1 MSFLKKIAMQG
12 TPVVC
17 TIHQPSA
24 MLFQMFDH
32 ILLLAPG
39 GRTVFFGETG
49 HHAAN
54 VIRYF
59 NHHGASMAPDQN
71 PAESIIEVVSEGTS
85 EGRDW
90 AQTWLNSP
98 EHAHLMDA
106 ISTLNQGND
115 GASSRAVDDLPN
127 SAYALPLSS
136 QVYQLTYRHWVA
148 VWRTGPYSFSKLAK
162 CALVELFVAF
172 TFFMAGTDVAGF
184 QNRMIA
190 LLIIVWIIPATAAD
204 IQDIWFSKWA
214 IFEARERNGIYSYK
228 ALLAALMIVEVPWQ
242 ILCYTIV
249 FLCTYWTTGSPNTPD
264 AAGFVYFM
272 YLILSLFATGFC
284 QLMAAIFPNA
294 TLAGYAN
301 SLFWVA
307 LTVFSGTLV
316 PHQSMN
322 TFYKPWIFWVDPLRY
337 FLGGTVSSVLHNVK
351 AECSV
356 EDLTLF
362 DPPSSQ
368 SCASYAAEFLS
379 EHAGYLVNPNATES
393 CAYCRYSYGDDYAQ
407 TLDYY
412 HGDRWR
418 DWAVLLGFAIANVLA
433 IWFFTWLYRVKM
445 RK

>member
-1 MSFLKKIAMQG
+1 MQG

-54 VIRYF
+54 VIDYF
-59 NHHGASMAPDQN
+59 NRYGASMAPDQN
-71 PAESIIEVVSEGTS
+71 PAESIISTVSQGKA
-85 EGRDW
+85 EGRNW
-90 AQTWLNSP
+90 PQIWLDSP
-98 EHAHLMDA
+98 EHAQLMDA
-106 ISTLNQGND
+106 ISTLDHVSAGVE
-115 GASSRAVDDLPN
+115 SRAADVAQG
-127 SAYALPLSS
+127 SAFALPLSS
-136 QVYQLTYRHWVA
+136 QVYHLTYRHWIA
-148 VWRTGPYSFSKLAK
+148 VWRTGPYNFSRLTK
-162 CALVELFVAF
+162 CVVCELFIGF
-172 TFFMAGTDVAGF
+172 TYFMAGTNVAGF
-184 QNRMIA
+184 QNRMLA

-204 IQDIWFSKWA
+204 IQNIWFSKWA

-242 ILCYTIV
+242 ILGYTLV
-249 FLCTYWTTGSPNTPD
+249 FLCTYWTVGSPNTSS

-316 PHQSMN
+316 PHASMN
-322 TFYKPWIFWVDPLRY
+322 SFYKPWIFWVDPLRY

-351 AECSV
+351 AHCSE
-356 EDLTLF
+356 EDLTYF

-368 SCASYAAEFLS
+368 TCAAYANDFLS
-379 EHAGYLVNPNATES
+379 QNAGYLVNPDAAES
-393 CAYCRYSYGDDYAQ
+393 CAYCKFDYGDDYSQ
-407 TLDYY
+407 TLDCYY
-412 HGDRWR
+412 TDRWR
-418 DWAVLLGFAIANVLA
+418 DWAVLLGFALANLLA
-433 IWFFTWLYRVKM
+433 IWFFTWLYRVES